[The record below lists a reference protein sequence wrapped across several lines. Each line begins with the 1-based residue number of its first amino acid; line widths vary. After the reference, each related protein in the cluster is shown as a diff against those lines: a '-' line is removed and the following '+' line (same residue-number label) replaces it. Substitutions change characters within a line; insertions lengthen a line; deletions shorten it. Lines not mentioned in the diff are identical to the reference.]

1 VEYALKFPFYAK
13 MERVDHRR
21 NIEHFY
27 PRDHHILKMPYLPC
41 HVNEDIL
48 ALAVEDF
55 TFSQFIY
62 QDELL
67 HLESW
72 VKGNKLDQLQFARQK
87 QTYCHLASCATIFHP
102 ELSDAR
108 TATTKN
114 SVLVTIVDDFFDVEG
129 SKEEIENLVAL
140 VEKYNSIT
148 LPLWLFL
155 LVACF
160 SCPC

>member
-1 VEYALKFPFYAK
+1 
-13 MERVDHRR
+13 
-21 NIEHFY
+21 
-27 PRDHHILKMPYLPC
+27 
-41 HVNEDIL
+41 
-48 ALAVEDF
+48 LAVEDF

-140 VEKYNSIT
+140 VEKWDDHHEIHFCSETVKI
-148 LPLWLFL
+148 LFL
-155 LVACF
+155 AIYTTTNQLGEMASAVQNRDVRKHLIEFVSFIFDPLILICIVLSPA
-160 SCPC
+160 S